1 MTHIYIYEGKAT
13 QAAGMTFIPK
23 NKYIYVIK
31 SFTFSEHYSQYF
43 CVCGTV
49 KVFKV

>member
-1 MTHIYIYEGKAT
+1 MKLHIYILYEGKAT

-43 CVCGTV
+43 CVWYS
-49 KVFKV
+49 KSI